1 LSQIHGGHSNL
12 GGLDALDCSG
22 IRSGLQWMVIEGV
35 ESIHLSLHEDLKP
48 PVDLHITW
56 EKGVEKETLP
66 IVSRDSF
73 QGNEL
78 RRTPVYSGWKKLPK
92 A

>member
-1 LSQIHGGHSNL
+1 
-12 GGLDALDCSG
+12 
-22 IRSGLQWMVIEGV
+22 MVIEGV
-35 ESIHLSLHEDLKP
+35 ESIYLPLHKDLKL

-56 EKGVEKETLP
+56 EKEVGKGNPRTLP

-78 RRTPVYSGWKKLPK
+78 
-92 A
+92 